1 MGLSKK
7 ELMSK
12 YSISRSSLDNTLKA
26 LGIDHT
32 KNFYSDEEVQDWIE
46 PAREMI
52 QDKKT
57 LAQVGE
63 WAAAKR
69 AAAMVV
75 PAADEKLVDDASFAD
90 EARVLGK
97 QVAQDFVDAMITPA
111 LMDELRNPL
120 RSISR
125 ILGQMSSGEIRSLI
139 ETNGYRQ
146 DLARLMERESPR
158 RLVGSGNSSAP
169 RLIEQGR
176 DAEEDLEEEEDD
188 PFKKYEDLPL
198 DREGQ
203 DG

>member
-12 YSISRSSLDNTLKA
+12 YSISRSSLDKTLKA
-26 LGIDHT
+26 LGIDNT

-75 PAADEKLVDDASFAD
+75 PAEDKKLVDDASFA
-90 EARVLGK
+90 EGARALGK

-139 ETNGYRQ
+139 ETNDYRQ
-146 DLARLMERESPR
+146 DLARLMDRESPG
-158 RLVGSGNSSAP
+158 RLVGGGNSPAP

-176 DAEEDLEEEEDD
+176 DAEEDLEPEDDD

-198 DREGQ
+198 DHEGQ

>member
-46 PAREMI
+46 PARKMI

-63 WAAAKR
+63 WATAKR

-75 PAADEKLVDDASFAD
+75 PAEDEKLVDDASFAD
-90 EARVLGK
+90 GARVLGK

-139 ETNGYRQ
+139 ETNDYRQ
-146 DLARLMERESPR
+146 DLARPMERESPR

-188 PFKKYEDLPL
+188 PFKKYEDMPL
-198 DREGQ
+198 DHEGQ